1 MKRILLILVGVVI
14 GALAT
19 ATVLTVRAGPGQ
31 PESVFAGTV
40 KATNNVTACSQIGGP
55 VGGGLCDI
63 SLSGNYFDFG
73 TLGIGKY
80 TGKLVIDWSTYAVN
94 SNDGNEMC
102 ASISGTMTFTTGSSV
117 LKTKVIGGASV
128 SKVFPN
134 SAICKSPESPPYDW
148 NRDYGFDIKVVSGT
162 GIFQH
167 VGPGNSM
174 FMGGEEYR
182 RAELAQ
188 TAPTGRYLELA
199 GVTTSF

>member
-1 MKRILLILVGVVI
+1 MRQHQRDDDVHHRIERPEDEGDRRGVGE
-14 GALAT
+14 
-19 ATVLTVRAGPGQ
+19 Q
-31 PESVFAGTV
+31 
-40 KATNNVTACSQIGGP
+40 
-55 VGGGLCDI
+55 
-63 SLSGNYFDFG
+63 
-73 TLGIGKY
+73 
-80 TGKLVIDWSTYAVN
+80 
-94 SNDGNEMC
+94 
-102 ASISGTMTFTTGSSV
+102 SI
-117 LKTKVIGGASV
+117 
-128 SKVFPN
+128 PN